1 MHDVM
6 KSAQSTFAARQS
18 GAVMIVSLLLL
29 LVMTVLA
36 LAASQATRMQEKM
49 AGNARDHDLALQSS
63 EAGLRAGEGVVAKL
77 IKTPAQCTTPPCAF
91 YEAGAPDKL
100 GTQDLAFRDDDWWN
114 TNAKKYATADTI
126 GGGSGKGL
134 AMQEPTYLIEYLEDV
149 NQSVEIVPSPVFV
162 THFRVTSRGV
172 GGSASSVVVLQSTWA
187 TKLDN

>member
-1 MHDVM
+1 
-6 KSAQSTFAARQS
+6 
-18 GAVMIVSLLLL
+18 MIVSLLLL

-63 EAGLRAGEGVVAKL
+63 EAGLRAGEGIVAKL
-77 IKTPAQCTTPPCAF
+77 IKTPVQCSKPPCVF
-91 YEAGAPDKL
+91 YEVGAPDKL
-100 GTQDLAFRDDDWWN
+100 GTQDLALRDDAWWN
-114 TNAKKYATADTI
+114 TNATKYATADTI

-162 THFRVTSRGV
+162 TSFRVTSRGV